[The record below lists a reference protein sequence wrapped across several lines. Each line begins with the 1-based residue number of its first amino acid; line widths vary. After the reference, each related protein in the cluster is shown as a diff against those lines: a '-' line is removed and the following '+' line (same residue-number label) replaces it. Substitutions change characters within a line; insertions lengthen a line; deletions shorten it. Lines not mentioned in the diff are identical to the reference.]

1 MVHLRLEIQL
11 ILILVVVDTNADK
24 NTNNLINN
32 QSINSN
38 NIEAFINENY
48 IQLTQNNLD
57 LITTHEEK
65 KAPDLE
71 GDLDDKLFM
80 DVDDDY

>member
-1 MVHLRLEIQL
+1 M
-11 ILILVVVDTNADK
+11 
-24 NTNNLINN
+24 INN

-48 IQLTQNNLD
+48 IQLTQNLD
-57 LITTHEEK
+57 LITSHEEK

-71 GDLDDKLFM
+71 GDLDDKLFI